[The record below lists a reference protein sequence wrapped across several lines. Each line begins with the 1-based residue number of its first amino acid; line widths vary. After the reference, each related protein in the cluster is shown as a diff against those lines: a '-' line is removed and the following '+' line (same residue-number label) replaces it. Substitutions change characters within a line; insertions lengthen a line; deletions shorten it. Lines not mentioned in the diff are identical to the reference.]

1 MKSFFNQDLAVR
13 FGYTMAVYIAAT
25 TSAMQRGIDATN
37 AERMANGRKLLENTS
52 IDEVIGILKR
62 SGQLPA

>member
-1 MKSFFNQDLAVR
+1 MKSFFNQDLVSQ

-25 TSAMQRGIDATN
+25 TSATQRGIDATN
-37 AERMANGRKLLENTS
+37 AERKVSGRKLLENTS